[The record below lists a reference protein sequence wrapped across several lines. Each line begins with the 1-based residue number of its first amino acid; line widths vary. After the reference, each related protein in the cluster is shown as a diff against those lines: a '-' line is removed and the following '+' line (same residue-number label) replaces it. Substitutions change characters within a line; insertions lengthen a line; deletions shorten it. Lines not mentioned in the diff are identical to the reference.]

1 MNRFAAHIEDSL
13 SEKEFRG
20 TFTIPIRD
28 FLCGGVLILWRYPVD
43 FVLQQSDLSILLES
57 SSWLTTSIVDW
68 ALMLAVRTYIARP
81 YRQEVR

>member
-1 MNRFAAHIEDSL
+1 MNGLAALIEDSL

-28 FLCGGVLILWRYPVD
+28 SLCGVLILWRYPVD
-43 FVLQQSDLSILLES
+43 FVLRQSDLSILLDGS
-57 SSWLTTSIVDW
+57 AWLTTSIVDW
-68 ALMLAVRTYIARP
+68 ALMLAVRMYTARP

>member
-1 MNRFAAHIEDSL
+1 MNRFAALIEDSL

-28 FLCGGVLILWRYPVD
+28 LLCGVLILWRYPVD
-43 FVLQQSDLSILLES
+43 FVLQQSDLSILLEGS
-57 SSWLTTSIVDW
+57 AWLTTSIVDW